1 MRSQESDMNSK
12 TFDIIKTIIVEYLR
26 LEDDEVT
33 PHTHIVNDIG
43 ADSLA
48 LVELAFKFCERFN
61 IPMINPSEDLFI
73 IRNLVDH
80 VEASMKA
87 GKNFSKDEIIGKSN
101 NE

>member
-1 MRSQESDMNSK
+1 MRSQESEMNSK

-80 VEASMKA
+80 VETSMKA
-87 GKNFSKDEIIGKSN
+87 GKNFSKDEIIGKSY